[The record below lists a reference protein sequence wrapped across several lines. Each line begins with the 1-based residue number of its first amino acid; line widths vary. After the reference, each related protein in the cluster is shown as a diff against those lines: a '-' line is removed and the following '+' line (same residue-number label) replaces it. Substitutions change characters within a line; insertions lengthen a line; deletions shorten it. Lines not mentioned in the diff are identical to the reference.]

1 MNIYFGH
8 SKELDYENFYQKIRE
23 SFKNTKYNF
32 IFPHEKSKDSRNG
45 RAFYSKANIDLFIA
59 EVSLPATGLGIELGF
74 SHDEGIPII
83 CFYNSTKTYS
93 NYLKSV
99 TDKFIAYNDIN
110 NFITKLQEVLTE

>member
-45 RAFYSKANIDLFIA
+45 RAFYSKANI
-59 EVSLPATGLGIELGF
+59 
-74 SHDEGIPII
+74 PII

-93 NYLKSV
+93 NSLKSV